1 MGNRIKRRILS
12 FVLTLLIVSLFVFF
26 FFFLALGDSSSFVLS
41 LEASSIAVEDYRRTM
56 GLDDNIFIRYLRF
69 LGNFFT
75 LNWGKTIGG
84 EEIRKV
90 ILDRLPVTLSL
101 SFYSILF
108 STFFSILIV
117 FFSLQKRG
125 MKESRIISILSSAFL
140 VLPSF
145 LTSLLL
151 VLIFSL
157 WLKLFPVS
165 GYSRINNGFFMHFRS
180 LFLPSLTLS
189 LLHSSLMMRIMYST
203 LKESLEMPYTNT
215 ALSKGMKEKSL
226 VVSSALKPS
235 LPIFFTL
242 ISDSISSALGG
253 SCVVENV
260 FALPGMGSLMVKGA
274 LERDASLV
282 STCVM
287 VVAFLVSF
295 TFLVTDI
302 LTDAVDPRIRRSN
315 EKA

>member
-12 FVLTLLIVSLFVFF
+12 FVLTLLIVSLFVFSSVS
-26 FFFLALGDSSSFVLS
+26 LALGDSSSFVLS
-41 LEASSIAVEDYRRTM
+41 DEASSIAVEDYRRAM

-145 LTSLLL
+145 LMSLLL

-302 LTDAVDPRIRRSN
+302 LTDTVDPRIRRSN

>member
-12 FVLTLLIVSLFVFF
+12 FVLTLLIVSLFVFSSV
-26 FFFLALGDSSSFVLS
+26 FLALGDSSSFVLS
-41 LEASSIAVEDYRRTM
+41 DEASSIAVEDYRRTM

-302 LTDAVDPRIRRSN
+302 LTDTVDPRIRRSN

>member
-12 FVLTLLIVSLFVFF
+12 FVLTLLIVSLFVFSSVS
-26 FFFLALGDSSSFVLS
+26 LALGDSSSFVLS
-41 LEASSIAVEDYRRTM
+41 DEASSIAVEDYRRTM

-165 GYSRINNGFFMHFRS
+165 GYSRINNGLFLHFRS

-260 FALPGMGSLMVKGA
+260 LALPGMGSLMVKGA

>member
-12 FVLTLLIVSLFVFF
+12 FVLTLLIVSLFVFSSVS
-26 FFFLALGDSSSFVLS
+26 LALGDSSSFVLS
-41 LEASSIAVEDYRRTM
+41 DEASSIAVEDYRRAM

-125 MKESRIISILSSAFL
+125 MKESRSISILSSAFL

-302 LTDAVDPRIRRSN
+302 LTDTVDPRIRRSN

>member
-12 FVLTLLIVSLFVFF
+12 FVLTLLIVSLFVFSSVS
-26 FFFLALGDSSSFVLS
+26 LALGDSSSFVLS
-41 LEASSIAVEDYRRTM
+41 DEASSIAVEDYRRTM

-101 SFYSILF
+101 SFYSVLF

>member
-12 FVLTLLIVSLFVFF
+12 FVLTLLIVSLFVFSSVS
-26 FFFLALGDSSSFVLS
+26 LALGDSSSFVLS
-41 LEASSIAVEDYRRTM
+41 DEASSMAVEDYRRTM

-145 LTSLLL
+145 LMSLLL

-165 GYSRINNGFFMHFRS
+165 GYSRINNGLFLHFRS

>member
-12 FVLTLLIVSLFVFF
+12 FVLTLLIVSLFVFSSVS
-26 FFFLALGDSSSFVLS
+26 LALGDSSSFVLS
-41 LEASSIAVEDYRRTM
+41 DEASSIAVEDYRRTM

-75 LNWGKTIGG
+75 MNWGKTIGG

-165 GYSRINNGFFMHFRS
+165 GYSRINNGFFIHFRS

>member
-12 FVLTLLIVSLFVFF
+12 FVLTLLIVSLFVFSSVS
-26 FFFLALGDSSSFVLS
+26 LALGDSSSFVLS
-41 LEASSIAVEDYRRTM
+41 DEASSIAVEDYRRTM

-75 LNWGKTIGG
+75 MNWGKTIGG

-125 MKESRIISILSSAFL
+125 MKRIISILSSAFL

-165 GYSRINNGFFMHFRS
+165 GYSRINNGLFMHFRS

-226 VVSSALKPS
+226 VLSSALKPS

-302 LTDAVDPRIRRSN
+302 LTDTVDPRIRRSN

>member
-12 FVLTLLIVSLFVFF
+12 FVLTLLIVSLFVFSSVS
-26 FFFLALGDSSSFVLS
+26 LALGDSSSFVLS
-41 LEASSIAVEDYRRTM
+41 DEASSIAVEDYRRTM

-75 LNWGKTIGG
+75 MNWGKTIGG

-125 MKESRIISILSSAFL
+125 MKESRIISMLSSAFL

-165 GYSRINNGFFMHFRS
+165 GYSRINNGLFMHFRS

-226 VVSSALKPS
+226 VLSSALKPS

-242 ISDSISSALGG
+242 ISDGISSALGG

-274 LERDASLV
+274 LERDTSLV

-302 LTDAVDPRIRRSN
+302 LTDTVDPRIRRSN

>member
-12 FVLTLLIVSLFVFF
+12 FVLTLLIVSLFVFSSVS
-26 FFFLALGDSSSFVLS
+26 LALGDSSSFVLS
-41 LEASSIAVEDYRRTM
+41 DEASSIAVEDYRRTM

-90 ILDRLPVTLSL
+90 IFDRLPVTLSL

>member
-12 FVLTLLIVSLFVFF
+12 FVLTLLIVSLFVFSSVS
-26 FFFLALGDSSSFVLS
+26 LALGDSSSFVLS
-41 LEASSIAVEDYRRTM
+41 DEASSIAVEDYRRTM

-157 WLKLFPVS
+157 WLELFPVS

-260 FALPGMGSLMVKGA
+260 FALPGMGSLMVKGS

>member
-12 FVLTLLIVSLFVFF
+12 FVLTLLIVSLFVFSSVS
-26 FFFLALGDSSSFVLS
+26 LALGDSSSFVLS
-41 LEASSIAVEDYRRTM
+41 DEASSIAVEDYRRAM

-287 VVAFLVSF
+287 MVAFLVSF

-302 LTDAVDPRIRRSN
+302 LTDTVDPRIRRSN

>member
-12 FVLTLLIVSLFVFF
+12 FVLTLLIVSLFVFSSVS
-26 FFFLALGDSSSFVLS
+26 LALGDSSSFVLS
-41 LEASSIAVEDYRRTM
+41 DEASSIAVEDYRRTM

-125 MKESRIISILSSAFL
+125 MKESRIISIRSSAFL

-157 WLKLFPVS
+157 WLKLFPIS
-165 GYSRINNGFFMHFRS
+165 GYSRINNGLFMHFRS

-302 LTDAVDPRIRRSN
+302 LTDTVDPRIRRSN

>member
-12 FVLTLLIVSLFVFF
+12 FVLTLLIVSLFVFSSVS
-26 FFFLALGDSSSFVLS
+26 LALGDSSSFVLS
-41 LEASSIAVEDYRRTM
+41 DEASSIAVEDYRRTM

-180 LFLPSLTLS
+180 LFLPSITLS

-302 LTDAVDPRIRRSN
+302 LTDTVDPRIRRSN

>member
-12 FVLTLLIVSLFVFF
+12 FVLTLLIVSLFVFSSVS
-26 FFFLALGDSSSFVLS
+26 LALGDSSSFVLS
-41 LEASSIAVEDYRRTM
+41 DEASSIAVEDYRRAM

-125 MKESRIISILSSAFL
+125 VKESRIISILSSAFL

>member
-1 MGNRIKRRILS
+1 MGNRIKRHILS
-12 FVLTLLIVSLFVFF
+12 FVLTLLIVSLFVFSSVS
-26 FFFLALGDSSSFVLS
+26 LALGDSSSFVLS
-41 LEASSIAVEDYRRTM
+41 DEASSIAVEDYRRTM

-226 VVSSALKPS
+226 VLSSALKPS

-302 LTDAVDPRIRRSN
+302 LTDTVDPRIRRSN

>member
-12 FVLTLLIVSLFVFF
+12 FVLTLLIVSLFVFSSVS
-26 FFFLALGDSSSFVLS
+26 LALGDSSSFVLS
-41 LEASSIAVEDYRRTM
+41 DEASSIAVEDYRRTM

-125 MKESRIISILSSAFL
+125 MKKSRIISILSSAFL

-165 GYSRINNGFFMHFRS
+165 GYSRINNGLFMHFRS

-302 LTDAVDPRIRRSN
+302 LTDTVDPRIRRSN

>member
-12 FVLTLLIVSLFVFF
+12 FVLTLLIVSLFVFSSVS
-26 FFFLALGDSSSFVLS
+26 LALGDSSSFVLS
-41 LEASSIAVEDYRRTM
+41 DEASSIAVEDYRRAM

-203 LKESLEMPYTNT
+203 LKESLEMSYTNT

-226 VVSSALKPS
+226 VLSSALKPS

-302 LTDAVDPRIRRSN
+302 LTDTVDPRIRRSN

>member
-12 FVLTLLIVSLFVFF
+12 FVLTLLIVSLFVFSSVS
-26 FFFLALGDSSSFVLS
+26 LALGDSSSFVLS
-41 LEASSIAVEDYRRTM
+41 DEASSIAVEDYRRTM

-165 GYSRINNGFFMHFRS
+165 GYSRINNGLFMHFRS

-203 LKESLEMPYTNT
+203 LKESLGMPYTNT

-302 LTDAVDPRIRRSN
+302 LTDTVDPRIRRSN

>member
-12 FVLTLLIVSLFVFF
+12 FVLTLLIVSLFVFSSVS
-26 FFFLALGDSSSFVLS
+26 LALGDSSSFVLS
-41 LEASSIAVEDYRRTM
+41 DEASSIAVEDYRRTM

-157 WLKLFPVS
+157 WLELFPVS

-226 VVSSALKPS
+226 VLSSALKPS

-302 LTDAVDPRIRRSN
+302 LTDTVDPRIRRSN

>member
-12 FVLTLLIVSLFVFF
+12 FVLTLLIVSLFVFSSVS
-26 FFFLALGDSSSFVLS
+26 LALGDSSSFVLS
-41 LEASSIAVEDYRRTM
+41 DEASSIAVEDYRRTM

-295 TFLVTDI
+295 TFLVNDI
-302 LTDAVDPRIRRSN
+302 LTDTVDPRIRRSN

>member
-12 FVLTLLIVSLFVFF
+12 FVLTLLIVSLFVFSSVS
-26 FFFLALGDSSSFVLS
+26 LALGDSSSFVLS
-41 LEASSIAVEDYRRTM
+41 DEASSIAVEDYRRAM

-125 MKESRIISILSSAFL
+125 MKKSRIISILSSAFL

-165 GYSRINNGFFMHFRS
+165 GYSRINNGLFMHFRS

>member
-12 FVLTLLIVSLFVFF
+12 FVLTLLIVSLFVFSSVS
-26 FFFLALGDSSSFVLS
+26 LALGDSSSFVLS
-41 LEASSIAVEDYRRTM
+41 DEASSIAVEDYRRTM

-302 LTDAVDPRIRRSN
+302 LTDTVDPRIRRSN

>member
-12 FVLTLLIVSLFVFF
+12 FVLTLLIVSLFVFSSVS
-26 FFFLALGDSSSFVLS
+26 LALGDSSSFVLS
-41 LEASSIAVEDYRRTM
+41 DEASSIAVEDYRRTM

-125 MKESRIISILSSAFL
+125 MKESRIISILSSAFH

-226 VVSSALKPS
+226 VLSSALKPS

>member
-12 FVLTLLIVSLFVFF
+12 FVLTLLIVSLFVFSSVS
-26 FFFLALGDSSSFVLS
+26 LALGDSSSFVLS
-41 LEASSIAVEDYRRTM
+41 DEASSIAVEDYRRTM

-157 WLKLFPVS
+157 WLELFPVS

-302 LTDAVDPRIRRSN
+302 LTDTVDPRIRRSN

>member
-1 MGNRIKRRILS
+1 MAGRITRRILS
-12 FVLTLLIVSLFVFF
+12 FLMTLFIVSLFVFASVS
-26 FFFLALGDSSSFVLS
+26 LSLGDSSSFVLS
-41 LEASSIAVEDYRRTM
+41 DEASTLAIERYREAK
-56 GLDDNIFIRYLRF
+56 GLNDNIFLRYLRF
-69 LGNFFT
+69 INSFFK
-75 LNWGKTIGG
+75 LDWGKTIGG
-84 EEIRKV
+84 EEIGKV
-90 ILDRLPVTLSL
+90 IVNRLPVTLSL

-108 STFFSILIV
+108 STIFSSLIV
-117 FFSLQKRG
+117 FFTLRRRRQNEGKV
-125 MKESRIISILSSAFL
+125 ISVLSSVFL
-140 VLPSF
+140 ILPTF
-145 LTSLLL
+145 LTSLIL

-302 LTDAVDPRIRRSN
+302 LTDTVDPRIRRSN

>member
-12 FVLTLLIVSLFVFF
+12 FVLTLLIVSLFVFSSVS
-26 FFFLALGDSSSFVLS
+26 LALGDSSSFVLS
-41 LEASSIAVEDYRRTM
+41 DEASSIAVEDYRRTM

-157 WLKLFPVS
+157 WLELFPVS
-165 GYSRINNGFFMHFRS
+165 GYSRINNGLFMHFRS

>member
-12 FVLTLLIVSLFVFF
+12 FVLTLLIVSLFVFSSVS
-26 FFFLALGDSSSFVLS
+26 LALGDSSSFVLS
-41 LEASSIAVEDYRRTM
+41 DEASSIAVEDYRRTM

-69 LGNFFT
+69 IGNFFT

-165 GYSRINNGFFMHFRS
+165 GYSRINNGLFMHFRS

>member
-12 FVLTLLIVSLFVFF
+12 FVLTLLIVSLFVFSSVS
-26 FFFLALGDSSSFVLS
+26 LALGDSSSFVLS
-41 LEASSIAVEDYRRTM
+41 DEASSIAVEDYRRAM

-242 ISDSISSALGG
+242 ISDSISSSLGG

-302 LTDAVDPRIRRSN
+302 LTDTVDPRIRRSN

>member
-12 FVLTLLIVSLFVFF
+12 FVLTLLIVSLFVFSSVS
-26 FFFLALGDSSSFVLS
+26 LALGDSSSFVLS
-41 LEASSIAVEDYRRTM
+41 DEASSIAVEDYRRTM

-226 VVSSALKPS
+226 VLSSALKPS

-302 LTDAVDPRIRRSN
+302 LTDTVDPRIRRSN

>member
-12 FVLTLLIVSLFVFF
+12 FVLTLLIVSLFVFSSVS
-26 FFFLALGDSSSFVLS
+26 LALGDSSSFVLS
-41 LEASSIAVEDYRRTM
+41 DEASSIAVEDYRRTM

-108 STFFSILIV
+108 SSIFSLLIV

-165 GYSRINNGFFMHFRS
+165 GYSRINNGLFMHLRS

-302 LTDAVDPRIRRSN
+302 LTDTVDPRIRRSN

>member
-1 MGNRIKRRILS
+1 MTSRIIRRILS
-12 FVLTLLIVSLFVFF
+12 FILTLFIVSLFVFASIS
-26 FFFLALGDSSSFVLS
+26 LSLGDSSSFVLS
-41 LEASSIAVEDYRRTM
+41 DEATEEAIESYREAKGLNDSIV
-56 GLDDNIFIRYLRF
+56 IRYIRF
-69 LGNFFT
+69 IKAFFT
-75 LNWGKTIGG
+75 LEWGKTIGG

-90 ILDRLPVTLSL
+90 IFDRLPVTLSL

-108 STFFSILIV
+108 SALFSSIFV
-117 FFSLQKRG
+117 YFSLRKRRPEG
-125 MKESRIISILSSAFL
+125 SKTITVISSIFL
-140 VLPSF
+140 ILPSF
-145 LTSLLL
+145 LTSLIL
-151 VLIFSL
+151 VVVFSL

-302 LTDAVDPRIRRSN
+302 LTDTVDPRIRRSN

>member
-12 FVLTLLIVSLFVFF
+12 FVLTLLIVSLFVFSSVS
-26 FFFLALGDSSSFVLS
+26 LALGDSSSFALS
-41 LEASSIAVEDYRRTM
+41 DEASSIAVEDYRRTM

-302 LTDAVDPRIRRSN
+302 LTDTVDPRIRRSN

>member
-12 FVLTLLIVSLFVFF
+12 FVLTLLIVSLFVFSSVS
-26 FFFLALGDSSSFVLS
+26 LALGDSSSFVLS
-41 LEASSIAVEDYRRTM
+41 DEASSIAVEEYRRTM

-302 LTDAVDPRIRRSN
+302 LTDTVDPRIRRSN

>member
-1 MGNRIKRRILS
+1 MENRIKRRILS
-12 FVLTLLIVSLFVFF
+12 FVLTLLIVSLFVFSSVS
-26 FFFLALGDSSSFVLS
+26 LALGDSSSFVLS
-41 LEASSIAVEDYRRTM
+41 DEASSIAVEDYRRTM

-242 ISDSISSALGG
+242 ISDSISSSLGG

>member
-12 FVLTLLIVSLFVFF
+12 FVLTLLIVSLFVFSSVS
-26 FFFLALGDSSSFVLS
+26 LALGDSSSFVLS
-41 LEASSIAVEDYRRTM
+41 DEASSIAVEDYRRTM

-145 LTSLLL
+145 LMSLLL

-165 GYSRINNGFFMHFRS
+165 GYSRINNGLFMHFRS

>member
-12 FVLTLLIVSLFVFF
+12 FVLTLLIVSLFVFSSVS
-26 FFFLALGDSSSFVLS
+26 LALGDSSSFVLS
-41 LEASSIAVEDYRRTM
+41 DEASSIAVEDYRRTM

-157 WLKLFPVS
+157 WLELFPVS

-189 LLHSSLMMRIMYST
+189 LLH
-203 LKESLEMPYTNT
+203 
-215 ALSKGMKEKSL
+215 
-226 VVSSALKPS
+226 
-235 LPIFFTL
+235 
-242 ISDSISSALGG
+242 
-253 SCVVENV
+253 
-260 FALPGMGSLMVKGA
+260 
-274 LERDASLV
+274 
-282 STCVM
+282 
-287 VVAFLVSF
+287 
-295 TFLVTDI
+295 
-302 LTDAVDPRIRRSN
+302 
-315 EKA
+315 

>member
-12 FVLTLLIVSLFVFF
+12 FVLTLLIVSLFVFSSVS
-26 FFFLALGDSSSFVLS
+26 LALGDSSSFVLS
-41 LEASSIAVEDYRRTM
+41 DEASSIAVEDYRRTM

-140 VLPSF
+140 ALPSF
-145 LTSLLL
+145 LMSLLL

-302 LTDAVDPRIRRSN
+302 LTDTVDPRIRRSN

>member
-12 FVLTLLIVSLFVFF
+12 FVLTLLIVSLFVFSSVS
-26 FFFLALGDSSSFVLS
+26 LALGDSSSFVLS
-41 LEASSIAVEDYRRTM
+41 DEASSIAVEDYRRTM

-75 LNWGKTIGG
+75 MNWGKTIGG

-274 LERDASLV
+274 LDGGASLV
-282 STCVM
+282 ATCVM